1 MTDFKDREIIL
12 IGDKVLID
20 PSKDQQKSA
29 SGLYLPPGVKQKE
42 KVQGG
47 FIVQT
52 GPGYIQGWGEDDEDF
67 EPWESEADAPEP
79 EYIPLQAKEGDYAIF
94 VKKAGIEVEIENH
107 PYIIIPHSAILAL
120 FREKY

>member
-20 PSKDQQKSA
+20 PSRDQQKSA
-29 SGLYLPPGVKQKE
+29 GGLYLPPGVKQKE

-47 FIVQT
+47 FIIQT
-52 GPGYIQGWGEDDEDF
+52 GPGYVQSWGEEEGEF
-67 EPWESEADAPEP
+67 EPWESDEEMPEP

-107 PYIIIPHSAILAL
+107 PYIIISHSAILAL